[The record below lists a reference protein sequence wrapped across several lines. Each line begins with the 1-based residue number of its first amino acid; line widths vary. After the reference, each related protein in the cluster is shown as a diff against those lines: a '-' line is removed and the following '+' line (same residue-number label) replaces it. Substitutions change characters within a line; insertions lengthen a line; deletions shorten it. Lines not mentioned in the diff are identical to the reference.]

1 MGLLIDG
8 VWVTEEEE
16 GTDGHGHFEQPE
28 AAFRNWVTSDGRPGP
43 TGHDGYAAAKGRY
56 HLYISLACPWAHETL
71 IGRALK
77 GLENIIPISVT
88 HWLVAD
94 QGWTFSPGE
103 GVIPDMLFNSRYLYE
118 IYARA
123 DNHYNG
129 RATVPVLW
137 DRHTQTI
144 VSNDPSEIL
153 RMMNTAFDAV
163 GANSLDLYPSTLR
176 EEIDALARRICN
188 VVNKGVYYAGFA
200 TTQSTYDEA
209 TRALFETLEWLDKRL
224 ATNRFLCG
232 DSITEADIQLFATL
246 VRFDVVYFFQFKC
259 NRRRLRD
266 YRNLWDYTR
275 DIFQWPDVASTIN
288 MTHIRRHYYQSHTS
302 INPSGKVPTGPILNF
317 DEPVDRTG
325 GVARLL
331 TF

>member
-8 VWVTEEEE
+8 VWVSDEEERS
-16 GTDGHGHFEQPE
+16 DGHGHFWHPG

-56 HLYISLACPWAHETL
+56 HLYVSLACPWAHRTL

-77 GLENIIPISVT
+77 GLEDIIPISVT

-103 GVIPDMLFNSRYLYE
+103 GVIPDMLFNSRYLHE
-118 IYARA
+118 IYTRA
-123 DNHYNG
+123 DSQYSG

-144 VSNDPSEIL
+144 VSNESSEIL

-163 GANSLDLYPSTLR
+163 GANSLDLYPSGLR
-176 EEIDALARRICN
+176 QEIDALSRRIYEAIDN
-188 VVNKGVYYAGFA
+188 GVYHAGFA

-209 TRALFETLEWLDKRL
+209 ASALFETLDWLDKRL
-224 ATNRFLCG
+224 ATNRFICG
-232 DSITEADIQLFATL
+232 DTITEADIGLFATL
-246 VRFDVVYFFQFKC
+246 IRFDMVFFFLFKC
-259 NRRRLRD
+259 SKKRLRD
-266 YRNLWDYTR
+266 YQNVWDYTR
-275 DIFQWPDVASTIN
+275 EIFQWPDVASTIN
-288 MTHIRRHYYQSHTS
+288 LTHIRRHYYQSYTS
-302 INPSGKVPTGPILNF
+302 INPNGKVSTGPIVDFN
-317 DEPVDRTG
+317 EPVDRTG